1 MNGICKCCNQQKD
14 LRLGICYTCA
24 ECESMIEEGLDMYDK
39 EPVKIEGFSQSIAKL
54 RYILERFKIVT
65 HPNKI
70 NP

>member
-39 EPVKIEGFSQSIAKL
+39 EPVKIEGYSQSMAKL